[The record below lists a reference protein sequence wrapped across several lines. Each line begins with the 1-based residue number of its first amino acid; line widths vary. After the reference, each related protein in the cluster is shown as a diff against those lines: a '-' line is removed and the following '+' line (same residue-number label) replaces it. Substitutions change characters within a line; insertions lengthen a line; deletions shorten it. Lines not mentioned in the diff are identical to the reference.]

1 MQSELQKAINSLRER
16 LLLLGAQVEENL
28 AMAAK
33 ALTEADPGLATR
45 VMKKDRTIDRLEI
58 EVEEECLRIMAL
70 YQPVAGDLRFLV
82 TVLKINNDLERIGDL
97 AKKIADKVRLVAGNP
112 ESRERM
118 RTLSLG
124 FREMF
129 ERTISMVHDSLDAF
143 VDEDADLAYRVC
155 LSDDEVDRDKMAIRD
170 EIERI
175 LSAAPDEYVFLAKLM
190 SVSRCLERIADHSTN
205 ICEDIIYMLQGRIV
219 RHRIEK
225 EP

>member
-1 MQSELQKAINSLRER
+1 LQSELQKAINSLRER